1 MISTRKKLVYG
12 VVLVAASGLF
22 ANELVNAT
30 RSEPLFT
37 PIERAADAE
46 NELGS
51 IEDGAPTPQFD
62 DPAAQALQ
70 TQPAQADQDKPELG
84 AVLASL
90 EAALERLDAAP
101 AGADGRRVDALMRQ
115 QRPKPAPEPETEATP
130 AAPPSSAPAP
140 VIVAAPP
147 AVDDTVARR
156 REDSER
162 RARLQRFL
170 EESPL
175 SGVVCGADGGVA
187 MFGGR
192 IVRTGENLLGDE
204 GLVNACTPQG
214 VGVLLAGREVWI
226 PMPAVRVRPAASSA
240 NNPSPGAGAVTP
252 SSAPSTPAPN
262 SPGMTPGTTPGTTP
276 SAVGNEA
283 SNASQ
288 AAPPSDAGSG
298 GANRADAE
306 RTGGQQ

>member
-1 MISTRKKLVYG
+1 VISTRKKLVYG

-30 RSEPLFT
+30 RSEPSFT
-37 PIERAADAE
+37 PIERAAEAE
-46 NELGS
+46 GDFDSSAERTPHNQ
-51 IEDGAPTPQFD
+51 APSFD
-62 DPAAQALQ
+62 DPAARFPES
-70 TQPAQADQDKPELG
+70 TPSPAAPAKPELG

-90 EAALERLDAAP
+90 EAALERLESAP
-101 AGADGRRVDALMRQ
+101 AAADGRRVDALVRQ
-115 QRPKPAPEPETEATP
+115 QRPKATLDDAADTSSGAPQLAG
-130 AAPPSSAPAP
+130 AAP
-140 VIVAAPP
+140 VIVAASP
-147 AVDDTVARR
+147 ASEDTAARR

-204 GLVNACTPQG
+204 GLVSTCTPQG
-214 VGVLLAGREVWI
+214 VGVVLAGREVWI

-240 NNPSPGAGAVTP
+240 NSANPSAPAAPPAAPNTPAP
-252 SSAPSTPAPN
+252 SSAPTAAGAGAANTP
-262 SPGMTPGTTPGTTP
+262 
-276 SAVGNEA
+276 
-283 SNASQ
+283 Q
-288 AAPPSDAGSG
+288 AAVSSATVG
-298 GANRADAE
+298 GAANRTDAE
-306 RTGGQQ
+306 RSGGQK

>member
-30 RSEPLFT
+30 RSEPSFT
-37 PIERAADAE
+37 PIERAAEAE
-46 NELGS
+46 NESGS
-51 IEDGAPTPQFD
+51 IEAGAQGDQAPQMD
-62 DPAAQALQ
+62 DPAAQSPDS
-70 TQPAQADQDKPELG
+70 QPAQATQAKPELG

-90 EAALERLDAAP
+90 EAALERLESAP
-101 AGADGRRVDALMRQ
+101 AGADGRRVDALVRQ
-115 QRPKPAPEPETEATP
+115 QRPRTAPEPTHEAPP
-130 AAPPSSAPAP
+130 AAAPSSAPAP

-147 AVDDTVARR
+147 AVDDTAARR

-175 SGVVCGADGGVA
+175 SGVVCSADGGVA

-192 IVRTGENLLGDE
+192 IVRTGESLLGDE

-214 VGVLLAGREVWI
+214 VEVLLAGREVWI

-240 NNPSPGAGAVTP
+240 SNANAGAAAAAPSP
-252 SSAPSTPAPN
+252 APSTPAP
-262 SPGMTPGTTPGTTP
+262 STPNTTP
-276 SAVGNEA
+276 SAVGNET
-283 SNASQ
+283 SKGSQ
-288 AAPPSDAGSG
+288 AAAPGDAASG
-298 GANRADAE
+298 GANRADSE

>member
-30 RSEPLFT
+30 RSEPSFT
-37 PIERAADAE
+37 PIERAAQAE
-46 NELGS
+46 SEFDS
-51 IEDGAPTPQFD
+51 SAQRAPQDQPPSSE
-62 DPAAQALQ
+62 DPAALPPESTAA
-70 TQPAQADQDKPELG
+70 PAAPAKPELG

-90 EAALERLDAAP
+90 EAALERLDSAP
-101 AGADGRRVDALMRQ
+101 VAADGRRVDALVRQ
-115 QRPKPAPEPETEATP
+115 QRPK
-130 AAPPSSAPAP
+130 AAPDDSAENSGGTPQTSAPAP

-147 AVDDTVARR
+147 AVDDSTARR

-170 EESPL
+170 EEAPL

-204 GLVNACTPQG
+204 GLVSTCTPQG
-214 VGVLLAGREVWI
+214 VGVVLAGREVWI

-240 NNPSPGAGAVTP
+240 NSANPSAPAAPPAAPNTPAP
-252 SSAPSTPAPN
+252 SSAPTAAGAGAANTP
-262 SPGMTPGTTPGTTP
+262 
-276 SAVGNEA
+276 
-283 SNASQ
+283 Q
-288 AAPPSDAGSG
+288 AAVSSSTVG
-298 GANRADAE
+298 GAANRTDAE
-306 RTGGQQ
+306 RTGGQK

>member
-1 MISTRKKLVYG
+1 MISTRKKIVYG

-37 PIERAADAE
+37 PVERAAEADSELDSIAE
-46 NELGS
+46 R
-51 IEDGAPTPQFD
+51 TPQSQTPSFD
-62 DPAAQALQ
+62 DPAAQAAELGPSQ
-70 TQPAQADQDKPELG
+70 AAQAKPELG

-90 EAALERLDAAP
+90 EAALERLDSAP
-101 AGADGRRVDALMRQ
+101 AAADGRRVDALVRQ
-115 QRPKPAPEPETEATP
+115 QRAKSGLDGPSDESS
-130 AAPPSSAPAP
+130 AAPQSPASAP

-156 REDSER
+156 RDDSER

-175 SGVVCGADGGVA
+175 SGVVCGAGGGVA

-192 IVRTGENLLGDE
+192 IVRTGEHLLGDD
-204 GLVNACTPQG
+204 GLVNTCTPQG
-214 VGVLLAGREVWI
+214 VGVVLAGREVWI

-240 NNPSPGAGAVTP
+240 GSANPGAPAASPAAPNTP
-252 SSAPSTPAPN
+252 APSTAPN
-262 SPGMTPGTTPGTTP
+262 ASGGGAANTP
-276 SAVGNEA
+276 
-283 SNASQ
+283 Q
-288 AAPPSDAGSG
+288 AAAPSETTG
-298 GANRADAE
+298 GAANRADSD
-306 RTGGQQ
+306 RSGGQS